1 MAALVV
7 LCLLMTHACRALNS
21 GHVGVYRHCHPVS
34 GTHIQV
40 RGHACVLTEE
50 VASPHQCPVFYCEQ
64 VTFSFILSPGKREI
78 KSLASGPRARILIL
92 ESTSRAQLHSLSLRE
107 R

>member
-64 VTFSFILSPGKREI
+64 VTFPSFYLHVKER
-78 KSLASGPRARILIL
+78 
-92 ESTSRAQLHSLSLRE
+92 SRAWLRGHVPGFSFWKVLAEHSYIASP
-107 R
+107 